1 MAFLN
6 HERVYT
12 GNDINY
18 APSIGIVNYN
28 ADGVLQF
35 INVQGNMFQPGD
47 LVLGEDSGYSMV
59 LQATDETI
67 DIITGQA
74 YDGYDLITLDNGSV
88 VALDAHFTGKT
99 SQDYQT
105 TYLVV
110 TG

>member
-1 MAFLN
+1 MSFLN

-18 APSIGIVNYN
+18 APSIGTVNYN

-35 INVQGNMFQPGD
+35 INVQGRMFQPGD
-47 LVLGEDSGYSMV
+47 LVLGEESGYSMV
-59 LQATDETI
+59 LQTTDETI

-74 YDGYDLITLDNGSV
+74 YDGDYVTQDNGSV
-88 VALDAHFTGKT
+88 IALDAHFTGNA
-99 SQDYQT
+99 SQEYQT
-105 TYLVV
+105 AYLVV